1 MLPRYPAKKYDV
13 RTLRIA
19 ARRCIPIVCKHRPT
33 RTMTARRD
41 SPVGIRGCRACRPAQ
56 ARRMAIQ
63 GKSTLVWARHGMA
76 RQGKT
81 RQGTAR
87 QERHGKAR
95 QGKARQGTACS
106 LGTQSS
112 WVTTCN
118 YSAMQPCNT
127 TYDCNHAIQHT
138 FACSARQVRAKLAV
152 SMAMAQ
158 SVKLECA
165 ASRAAPCMQHTTYN
179 GGRGLSRQT
188 VHVRCRTLHRF
199 ECTLAEAHRCT
210 RGTFRYSV

>member
-33 RTMTARRD
+33 RTMTARRN
-41 SPVGIRGCRACRPAQ
+41 SPVGVRGCRACRPAQ

-63 GKSTLVWARHGMA
+63 GKSTLVWARHGTA
-76 RQGKT
+76 RQDKT

-87 QERHGKAR
+87 HGTAQQERHGKAR
-95 QGKARQGTACS
+95 HGKARQGTARHGKARQGTACS

-179 GGRGLSRQT
+179 IQQRARP
-188 VHVRCRTLHRF
+188 
-199 ECTLAEAHRCT
+199 LASNRACALPH
-210 RGTFRYSV
+210 SASI